1 MIEALVADTRT
12 RMDRT
17 IADLNRE
24 LATVRTGR
32 ASVHLLDQIHVEYYG
47 SKVPLNQVA
56 TLGAPEP
63 QLLTVS
69 PWDVSQIGVIEKAIL
84 ASDLGLTPSNDGK
97 VVRLPIPSL
106 TQERRKELAKQVN
119 RIAEDHRTAVRN
131 IRRDSNDKLKR
142 ALREKDISEDE
153 ESWGLEEV
161 QKVTDEF
168 VKKVNDVSSQKEKEI
183 LSV

>member
-1 MIEALVADTRT
+1 MIEALVAETRT